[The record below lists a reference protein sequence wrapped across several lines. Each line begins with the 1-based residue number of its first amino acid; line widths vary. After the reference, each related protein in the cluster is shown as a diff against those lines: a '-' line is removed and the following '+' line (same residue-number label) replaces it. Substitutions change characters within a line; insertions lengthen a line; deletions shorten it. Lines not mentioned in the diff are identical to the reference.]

1 MAHFHGRLG
10 KVQISTD
17 AGSSWQDIGGITEA
31 SLKGTKGK
39 INTSDHDS
47 ADFEEYIQGRKDLSI
62 DLTCNYDTANAA
74 QMALVTNWYADGVN
88 FLIRFSPA
96 GTAAGTPMKQASG
109 FVETLEEGDPND
121 AQATLTATIQLTG
134 SVTNGTNS

>member
-10 KVQISTD
+10 KVQVSTN
-17 AGSSWQDIGGITEA
+17 GGTTWIDIGGVTDS

-62 DLTCNYDTANAA
+62 DLTCNYDTADAG
-74 QMALVTNWYADGVN
+74 QTALITNWYADGVT
-88 FLIRFSPA
+88 FLVRFSPA
-96 GTAAGTPMKQASG
+96 GSTAGSPQKQASG

-121 AQATLTATIQLTG
+121 AQATLTCTIQLSGT
-134 SVTNGTNS
+134 VTNGTAS